1 MSPIDKEILMRI
13 RAMLLQSESPSD
25 IIKLLKLTDTE
36 GKVKQADQFTQV
48 NISADDFTV
57 LSQE

>member
-13 RAMLLQSESPSD
+13 RAMLLQSDSPSD
-25 IIKLLKLTDTE
+25 IIKLLQLTDTE
-36 GKVKQADQFTQV
+36 GKIKQPDQFTQV

-57 LSQE
+57 LPQE